1 MDKVSAIISSNKSY
15 LTNFLIC
22 LIVVE
27 HFPLKDNLPQ
37 VFSLVSPALNQVKSI
52 MYSPIIKTV
61 LFVVLVWTCCIKK
74 DMNTFLLMSIFF
86 NTYY

>member
-1 MDKVSAIISSNKSY
+1 MDKVNSIISSNKSY
-15 LTNFLIC
+15 LTNFLVF

-27 HFPLKDNLPQ
+27 HFPLKADFPQ
-37 VFSLVSPALNQVKSI
+37 VFSLVSPVVNQVKSI

-61 LFVVLVWTCCIKK
+61 LFFILVWTCCVKK
-74 DMNTFLLMSIFF
+74 DMNMFLLMSIFF

>member
-1 MDKVSAIISSNKSY
+1 MDKVSSIISSNKSY
-15 LTNFLIC
+15 LTNFLVF

-27 HFPLKDNLPQ
+27 HFPLKTDFPQ
-37 VFSLVSPALNQVKSI
+37 VFSLVSPVVNQVKSM

-61 LFVVLVWTCCIKK
+61 LFFILVWTCCVKK
-74 DMNTFLLMSIFF
+74 DMNMFLLMSIFF